1 MRGYV
6 LPVFTCV
13 VLAGGACGK
22 ASKRSDA
29 VLVKSVAPPEAS
41 EVDWPTIAQHV
52 PPDVKC
58 PPPSGGCEGCRPL
71 RELMKEGFG
80 RGGESRPIEGGPTWA
95 ELADKAP
102 ERNCVPT
109 GGSCKTCEP
118 LGHIM
123 KRQFVD

>member
-1 MRGYV
+1 MRRC
-6 LPVFTCV
+6 LLHLLACV
-13 VLAGGACGK
+13 VFASGCDRS
-22 ASKRSDA
+22 SKRSDGA
-29 VLVKSVAPPEAS
+29 VMVKSVAPPETS
-41 EVDWPTIAQHV
+41 EVDWSAIAQHV

-58 PPPSGGCEGCRPL
+58 PPPSGGCDGCRPL
-71 RELMKEGFG
+71 RELLKDGFG
-80 RGGESRPIEGGPTWA
+80 GGGDSRPVENGPTWA

-123 KRQFVD
+123 KRRFAD